1 MGYYIY
7 YVGYQGI
14 IMAHT
19 THIQSLRHR
28 HLGLM
33 ATMGLAAVL
42 AWVPASVK
50 AQALPTFTVGLKQ
63 SGAST
68 FLDGVVQPVK
78 QSTVSAQASGRIAS
92 FVVKAGD
99 KVKAGQLLATIDDRE
114 ASVGQQRSQAQVD
127 QADADLRNAK
137 ANFDRTKDLQAKGFI
152 SQAALDTADA
162 QLKSAKAQRDQAS
175 AAIRQSSLAQGFTRV
190 TAPFDGWVLQ
200 TDAQAGDLAVPGKP
214 LLVIYAP
221 LPLRVVVQ
229 VPASRATLV
238 GQAANVQVQAGEA
251 LPDAWITPSATSV
264 IPSSDPVSQTTEWRL
279 ELPAAQSAG
288 LVPGLQVRVKFSAPA
303 AANRSL
309 LAVPEQAIVR
319 RGELTAVYVKNGDVF
334 ALRAVRLGQKLG
346 ADGTEVLAGLK
357 AGDVVALD
365 TVRAAQARP
374 SAK

>member
-1 MGYYIY
+1 
-7 YVGYQGI
+7 
-14 IMAHT
+14 MAHT
-19 THIQSLRHR
+19 THFQARQ
-28 HLGLM
+28 LGLIAILGM
-33 ATMGLAAVL
+33 ATAA
-42 AWVPASVK
+42 AWLPVGAR
-50 AQALPTFTVGLKQ
+50 AQATPTFTVGVKQ

-68 FLDGVVQPVK
+68 YLDGVVQPVK

-92 FVVKAGD
+92 FLVKAGD

-152 SQAALDTADA
+152 SQSALDTADT

-214 LLVIYAP
+214 LLVMYAP

-229 VPASRATLV
+229 VPASRAALV
-238 GQAANVQVQAGEA
+238 GQAADVQVQAGEG
-251 LPDAWITPSATSV
+251 LPDQWITPTSSSV

-279 ELPAAQSAG
+279 ELPAANSAG
-288 LVPGLQVRVKFSAPA
+288 LVPGLQVRVKFSSGPS
-303 AANRSL
+303 ANRSL
-309 LAVPEQAIVR
+309 LVVPEQAIIR

-334 ALRAVRLGQKLG
+334 TLRAVRLGQRLG
-346 ADGTEVLAGLK
+346 ADGTEIMAGLK
-357 AGDVVALD
+357 AGDTVALD

-374 SAK
+374 SGK